1 MPMFFLPEEYNRICK
16 NYLTLIF
23 IAPTAKNVMWP
34 AVKIKFFSD
43 YMSLSGT
50 VIIIMVPHPLYS
62 LGLENKKIHVNV
74 TLKV

>member
-1 MPMFFLPEEYNRICK
+1 MCK
-16 NYLTLIF
+16 NDLTLIL
-23 IAPTAKNVMWP
+23 IAPTAKNFIWP
-34 AVKIKFFSD
+34 PVKRTFFSD

-50 VIIIMVPHPLYS
+50 VIIIMVPRPLYS